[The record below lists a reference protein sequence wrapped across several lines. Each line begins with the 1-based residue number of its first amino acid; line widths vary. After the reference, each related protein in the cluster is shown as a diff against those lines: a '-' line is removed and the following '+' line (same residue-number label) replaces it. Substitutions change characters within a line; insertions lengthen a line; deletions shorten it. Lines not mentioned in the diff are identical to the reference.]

1 MHMSG
6 DDNLRATRTRLWP
19 VGRALLGTLAGLG
32 GGVVVVAVVGLPLV
46 QPGPSLARMAVV
58 GVAASLLGAGVA
70 VAVGG
75 AAGGIACLG
84 QGLTMGSFLGFFAQA
99 PHLASLVG
107 RVVILG
113 GSVVAGSAGALLVLR
128 LRARRGRGGPVV
140 LSPREALDAP
150 ELARVLAVAGVAG
163 VGYGLLAHG
172 LIPRESPVI
181 AVLLFFFPF
190 GVGAAVGLAARRPQW
205 LHLPLAAA
213 VAVAAAGAT
222 LRLAGGLRFRI
233 PSGPQAAAGI
243 SDTVLALSLAATAIG
258 LALSGWAAA
267 ASADSR
273 HRPQPS
279 G

>member
-1 MHMSG
+1 
-6 DDNLRATRTRLWP
+6 
-19 VGRALLGTLAGLG
+19 
-32 GGVVVVAVVGLPLV
+32 
-46 QPGPSLARMAVV
+46 
-58 GVAASLLGAGVA
+58 
-70 VAVGG
+70 
-75 AAGGIACLG
+75 
-84 QGLTMGSFLGFFAQA
+84 MGSFLGFFAQA